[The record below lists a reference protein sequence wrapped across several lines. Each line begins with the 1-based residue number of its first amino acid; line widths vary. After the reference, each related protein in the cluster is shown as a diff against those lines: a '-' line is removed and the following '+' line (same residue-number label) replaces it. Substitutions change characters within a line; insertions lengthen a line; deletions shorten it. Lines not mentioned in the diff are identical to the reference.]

1 MILNIEAY
9 NIITKKFLL
18 RIGKD
23 ERKGENLMAGYI
35 ENVNSYLSGMKIKQT
50 YLSLKSGIEVKKL
63 SRILTGVQDIT
74 STDMEKI
81 ASALGKKTEFFFGE
95 DIEVPD
101 IKKFESEK
109 ISFYAGNPT
118 KEQEKI
124 ADELLCFMENVDE
137 ILSAKERFLKIAE
150 E

>member
-1 MILNIEAY
+1 
-9 NIITKKFLL
+9 
-18 RIGKD
+18 
-23 ERKGENLMAGYI
+23 MAGYI
-35 ENVNSYLSGMKIKQT
+35 ENVNAYLSGMKIKQT

-63 SRILTGVQDIT
+63 SRILTEVQDIT

-81 ASALGKKTEFFFGE
+81 ASALGKKPEFFFGE

-109 ISFYAGNPT
+109 ISFYVGNPT

-124 ADELLCFMENVDE
+124 ADELLYFMENIDE